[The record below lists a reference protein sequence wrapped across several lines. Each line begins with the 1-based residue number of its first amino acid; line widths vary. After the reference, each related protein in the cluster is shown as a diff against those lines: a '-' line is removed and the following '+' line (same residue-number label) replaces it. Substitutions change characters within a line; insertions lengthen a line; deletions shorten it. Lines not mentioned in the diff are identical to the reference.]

1 MPTNM
6 KDKKIQKVE
15 ITMQD
20 IWNASKPA
28 ITKNKKKDKIKD
40 KLSLINGNNSK
51 AKHKSN
57 ERNA

>member
-20 IWNASKPA
+20 IWNASKTA
-28 ITKNKKKDKIKD
+28 ITKNKKKYNRKT
-40 KLSLINGNNSK
+40 
-51 AKHKSN
+51 KHKSN